1 MRYFLAF
8 VGPVLVTTRDFL
20 AHAGHSAEEVD
31 RMHAAWTKT
40 VLLHMTLGTPAV
52 RAGRRL
58 VTEEAG

>member
-1 MRYFLAF
+1 
-8 VGPVLVTTRDFL
+8 
-20 AHAGHSAEEVD
+20 
-31 RMHAAWTKT
+31 MHAAWTKT